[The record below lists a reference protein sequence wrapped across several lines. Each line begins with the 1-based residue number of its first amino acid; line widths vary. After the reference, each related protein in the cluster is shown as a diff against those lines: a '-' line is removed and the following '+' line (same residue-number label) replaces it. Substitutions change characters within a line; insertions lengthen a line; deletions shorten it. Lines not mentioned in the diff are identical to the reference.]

1 MKREISNKAIEEL
14 KKAGWYE
21 GRKIDI
27 SENIKFLEERGFE
40 VFESA
45 KKFMEEFGELRIN
58 VEKIWPDGVT
68 KQISKHTTC
77 IKEVIGVLNSS
88 FFGLEDYINE
98 KVIPIGALYDF
109 EINLYISES
118 GRIFEATGWAGD
130 TVLEAFDNII
140 LEKGTMIWDKF
151 EG

>member
-1 MKREISNKAIEEL
+1 MGISNKTIEEL

-27 SENIKFLEERGFE
+27 SENVKFLEERGFE

-58 VEKIWPDGVT
+58 VEKIRSDGS
-68 KQISKHTTC
+68 KKISKHTTC
-77 IKEVIGVLNSS
+77 IKEVIGVLDSLC
-88 FFGLEDYINE
+88 FDLENFIDD
-98 KVIPIGALYDF
+98 KVIPVGSLYNF
-109 EINLYISES
+109 EIDLYISES
-118 GRIFEATGWAGD
+118 GRIFESIGWTGENA
-130 TVLEAFDNII
+130 LEALDNII
-140 LEKGTMIWDKF
+140 LEKGTVIWDEF

>member
-1 MKREISNKAIEEL
+1 MGISNKTIEEL

-27 SENIKFLEERGFE
+27 SENVKFLEERGFE

-58 VEKIWPDGVT
+58 VEKIWPDGLV
-68 KQISKHTTC
+68 ISKHTTC
-77 IKEVIGVLNSS
+77 IKEVIGVLDSS
-88 FFGLEDYINE
+88 CFGLENFIDD
-98 KVIPIGALYDF
+98 KVIPIGSLYNF
-109 EINLYISES
+109 EIDLYISES
-118 GRIFEATGWAGD
+118 GRIFESTGWAGENA
-130 TVLEAFDNII
+130 LEALDNIFR
-140 LEKGTMIWDKF
+140 EKGTVIWDKF

>member
-1 MKREISNKAIEEL
+1 MEISNKTIEEL

-27 SENIKFLEERGFE
+27 SENVKFLEERGFE

-45 KKFMEEFGELRIN
+45 KTFMEEFGELRIN
-58 VEKIWPDGVT
+58 VKKIRSDGS
-68 KQISKHTTC
+68 KKICKHTTC

-88 FFGLEDYINE
+88 FFGLEDYIDE
-98 KVIPIGALYDF
+98 KVIPIGSLYNF

-118 GRIFEATGWAGD
+118 GRIFEAIGWAGD
-130 TVLEAFDNII
+130 NALEALDNII
-140 LEKGTMIWDKF
+140 LEKGTMIWSKF
-151 EG
+151 KG

>member
-1 MKREISNKAIEEL
+1 MEISNKTIEEL

-45 KKFMEEFGELRIN
+45 KKFMEEFGELQFN
-58 VEKIWPDGVT
+58 VESIWPDGVT
-68 KQISKHTTC
+68 KDISEHTTC

-88 FFGLEDYINE
+88 FFGLEDYIDE
-98 KVIPIGALYDF
+98 KVIPIGSLSDF
-109 EINLYISES
+109 GLNLYISES
-118 GRIFEATGWAGD
+118 GRIFEAMGWAGD
-130 TVLEAFDNII
+130 TALEAFDNII
-140 LEKGTMIWDKF
+140 LEKGTVIWDKF
-151 EG
+151 KG

>member
-1 MKREISNKAIEEL
+1 MGISNKTIEEL

-27 SENIKFLEERGFE
+27 SENVKFLEERGFE

-58 VEKIWPDGVT
+58 VEKIRSDGS
-68 KQISKHTTC
+68 KKISKHTTC
-77 IKEVIGVLNSS
+77 IKEVIGVLDSLC
-88 FFGLEDYINE
+88 FGLENFIDD
-98 KVIPIGALYDF
+98 KVIPVGSLYNF
-109 EINLYISES
+109 EIDLYISES
-118 GRIFEATGWAGD
+118 GRIFESIGWTGENA
-130 TVLEAFDNII
+130 LEALDNII
-140 LEKGTMIWDKF
+140 LEKGTVIWDKF

>member
-1 MKREISNKAIEEL
+1 MEISNKTIEEL

-27 SENIKFLEERGFE
+27 SENVKFLEERGFE

-58 VEKIWPDGVT
+58 VEKIWSDGS

-77 IKEVIGVLNSS
+77 MKEVIGMLDSS
-88 FFGLEDYINE
+88 CFGLENFIDD
-98 KVIPIGALYDF
+98 KVIPIGSLYNF
-109 EINLYISES
+109 EIDLYISES
-118 GRIFEATGWAGD
+118 GRMFKSIGWVGD
-130 TVLEAFDNII
+130 NVLEALENVI
-140 LEKGTMIWDKF
+140 LEKETVIWDKF
-151 EG
+151 EGR

>member
-1 MKREISNKAIEEL
+1 MEISNKTIEEL

-27 SENIKFLEERGFE
+27 SETVKFLEERGFE

-58 VEKIWPDGVT
+58 VEKIRSDGS
-68 KQISKHTTC
+68 KKISKHTTC
-77 IKEVIGVLNSS
+77 IKEIIGVLNSS
-88 FFGLEDYINE
+88 FFGLEDYIDE
-98 KVIPIGALYDF
+98 KVIPIGSLYNF

-118 GRIFEATGWAGD
+118 GRMFKSIGWVGD
-130 TVLEAFDNII
+130 NVLEALENVI
-140 LEKGTMIWDKF
+140 LEKETVIWSKF
-151 EG
+151 KG

>member
-1 MKREISNKAIEEL
+1 MGISNKTIEEL

-27 SENIKFLEERGFE
+27 SENVKFLEERGFE

-58 VEKIWPDGVT
+58 VEKIWPDGLV
-68 KQISKHTTC
+68 ISKHTTC
-77 IKEVIGVLNSS
+77 IKEVIGVLDSS
-88 FFGLEDYINE
+88 CFGLENFIDD
-98 KVIPIGALYDF
+98 KVIPIGSLYNF
-109 EINLYISES
+109 EIDLYISES
-118 GRIFEATGWAGD
+118 GRIFESRGWPGENA
-130 TVLEAFDNII
+130 LEALDNIFR
-140 LEKGTMIWDKF
+140 EKGTVIWDKF

>member
-1 MKREISNKAIEEL
+1 MEISNKTIEEL

-27 SENIKFLEERGFE
+27 SENVKFLEERGFE

-58 VEKIWPDGVT
+58 IEKIWSDGLD
-68 KQISKHTTC
+68 ISEHTTC
-77 IKEVIGVLNSS
+77 IKEVIGVLDSS
-88 FFGLEDYINE
+88 CFGLEDYIDD
-98 KVIPIGALYDF
+98 KVIPIGSLYDF
-109 EINLYISES
+109 GLNLYISES
-118 GRIFEATGWAGD
+118 GRIFKSTGWAGENA
-130 TVLEAFDNII
+130 LEALDNIFR
-140 LEKGTMIWDKF
+140 EKGTLIWDKF

>member
-1 MKREISNKAIEEL
+1 
-14 KKAGWYE
+14 
-21 GRKIDI
+21 IDI
-27 SENIKFLEERGFE
+27 SENVKFLEERGLE

-58 VEKIWPDGVT
+58 VEKIRSDGS
-68 KQISKHTTC
+68 KKISKHTTC

-88 FFGLEDYINE
+88 FFGLEDYIDE
-98 KVIPIGALYDF
+98 KVIPIGSLYNF

-118 GRIFEATGWAGD
+118 GRIFEAMGWAGD
-130 TVLEAFDNII
+130 TAFEAFDNII
-140 LEKGTMIWDKF
+140 FEKGTVIWDKF

>member
-1 MKREISNKAIEEL
+1 MKISNKTIEEL

-27 SENIKFLEERGFE
+27 SETVKFLEERGFE

-58 VEKIWPDGVT
+58 VEKIWPDGC
-68 KQISKHTTC
+68 KDISKHTTC
-77 IKEVIGVLNSS
+77 IKEIIGVLNSS
-88 FFGLEDYINE
+88 FFGLEDYIDE
-98 KVIPIGALYDF
+98 KVIPIGSLYDF

-140 LEKGTMIWDKF
+140 LEKGTMIWGKF

>member
-1 MKREISNKAIEEL
+1 MGISNKTIEEL

-27 SENIKFLEERGFE
+27 SENVKFLEERGFE

-58 VEKIWPDGVT
+58 VEKIWPDGLV
-68 KQISKHTTC
+68 ISKHTTC
-77 IKEVIGVLNSS
+77 IKEVIGVLDSS
-88 FFGLEDYINE
+88 CFGLENFIDD
-98 KVIPIGALYDF
+98 KVIPIGSLYNF
-109 EINLYISES
+109 EIDLYISES
-118 GRIFEATGWAGD
+118 GRIFESTGWAGENA
-130 TVLEAFDNII
+130 LEALDNIFR
-140 LEKGTMIWDKF
+140 EKGTLIWDKF

>member
-1 MKREISNKAIEEL
+1 MKMKISNKTIEEL

-27 SENIKFLEERGFE
+27 SENVKFLEERGFE

-58 VEKIWPDGVT
+58 VEKIRSNG
-68 KQISKHTTC
+68 SKTLSEHTTC
-77 IKEVIGVLNSS
+77 IKEVIGVLDSS
-88 FFGLEDYINE
+88 CFGLDDFIDD
-98 KVIPIGALYDF
+98 KVIPIGSLYDF
-109 EINLYISES
+109 GLNLYISES
-118 GRIFEATGWAGD
+118 GRIFESTGWVGD
-130 TVLEAFDNII
+130 NALEAFDNII
-140 LEKGTMIWDKF
+140 LGKGTVIWDKF

>member
-1 MKREISNKAIEEL
+1 MGISNKTIEEL

-27 SENIKFLEERGFE
+27 SENVKFFEERGFE

-58 VEKIWPDGVT
+58 VEKIWPDGLV
-68 KQISKHTTC
+68 ISKHTTC
-77 IKEVIGVLNSS
+77 IKEVIGVLDSS
-88 FFGLEDYINE
+88 CFGLENFIDD
-98 KVIPIGALYDF
+98 KVIPIGSLYNF
-109 EINLYISES
+109 EIDLYISES
-118 GRIFEATGWAGD
+118 GRIFESTGWAGENA
-130 TVLEAFDNII
+130 LEALDNIFR
-140 LEKGTMIWDKF
+140 EKGTVIWDKF